1 MLLDKIN
8 DPEELKKLSI
18 GELTFLCA
26 EIRKLILETLSQT
39 GGHLASSLGAVEL
52 AVSLHYS
59 LNTPE
64 DILIWDVGHQA
75 YAHKILT
82 ARAKKFSTLR
92 QAGGIS
98 GFPCRQESIYD
109 CFTTGH
115 ASTSLSLA
123 LGMACAQDLSGIEK
137 KHKIVSVIGDGTL
150 TGGMCF
156 EALNNA
162 GHLQKDLLVVFNTN
176 EMSIAP
182 SVGALSNY
190 LNKII
195 SLPIYNRFRDA
206 LQDFVLKKVPRGR
219 RLLGLAKKFEEGLK
233 NILVPGILF
242 EELGFRYFGPIDGH
256 NVELLVTTLKH
267 LLVLKGPILL
277 HVVTKKGRGYKPA
290 EDNPENFHSIGKFE
304 IASGASLKPEGVIAY
319 TDIFSKKITEL
330 AKDNDKIVAISA
342 AMPQGTGLDKFAL
355 SFPERFFDV
364 GIAEEHAVGFAAGL
378 ARGGVRPVVA
388 IYSTFLQRAYDQ
400 IMEEVSLQNL
410 PVVFAIDR
418 AGIVGEDGAT
428 HQGIFDVSF
437 LRTIPNLTIMA
448 PKDAQE
454 FEKMLEFAASFA
466 GPIAIRYPKDKIPDS
481 KFQIPNEINLGK
493 AETLRK
499 GRDLAIIALGSM
511 VYPALEAADILAKED
526 ISVELINA
534 RFAKPLDRE
543 LLEDIILRFPKII
556 TIEEGIIDGGFGS
569 FVKEA
574 LGNKID
580 VKQLG
585 LPCEFIKQGKREDIL
600 AQYGLDAEGIAKVVK
615 ELLLESSESQRVK
628 VKTLIL

>member
-1 MLLDKIN
+1 MLFDKIN
-8 DPEELKKLSI
+8 SPEELKKLSI
-18 GELTFLCA
+18 GELTLLCA
-26 EIRKLILETLSQT
+26 EIRKLILETVSQT
-39 GGHLASSLGAVEL
+39 GGHLASSLGVVEL

-82 ARAKKFSTLR
+82 TRAKKFYTLR

-98 GFPCRQESIYD
+98 GFPCREESNYD

-267 LLVLKGPILL
+267 LLAFKGPILL

-290 EDNPENFHSIGKFE
+290 EDNPENFHSIGKFDL
-304 IASGASLKPEGVIAY
+304 ATGVSLKLEGTTAY

-378 ARGGVRPVVA
+378 ARGGLKPVVA
-388 IYSTFLQRAYDQ
+388 VYSTFLQRSYDQ

-418 AGIVGEDGAT
+418 AGIVGEDGVT

-437 LRTIPNLTIMA
+437 LRSIPNLTIMA
-448 PKDAQE
+448 PKDADE
-454 FEKMLEFAASFA
+454 FEAMLEFAFKHN
-466 GPIAIRYPKDKIPDS
+466 GPITIRYPKDKIPNA
-481 KFQIPNEINLGK
+481 QYPIPNTEIKLGK
-493 AETLRK
+493 AEVLRNGK
-499 GRDLAIIALGSM
+499 DLAIIALGSM
-511 VYPALEAADILAKED
+511 VLPSLEAADILAKED

-534 RFAKPLDRE
+534 RFAKPIDRE
-543 LLEDIILRFPKII
+543 LLEDIILRYPKMI

-585 LPCEFIKQGKREDIL
+585 LPCEFIKQGKRDDIL
-600 AQYGLDAEGIAKVVK
+600 AKYGLNRDGIVNAVRETLGKRV
-615 ELLLESSESQRVK
+615 ESRG
-628 VKTLIL
+628 

>member
-8 DPEELKKLSI
+8 SPEELKKLPI
-18 GELTFLCA
+18 GELTLLCA
-26 EIRKLILETLSQT
+26 EIRKLILETVSCT

-52 AVSLHYS
+52 AVSLHYC

-98 GFPCRQESIYD
+98 GFPCREESIYD

-206 LQDFVLKKVPRGR
+206 LQDFVLKKIPRGK

-256 NVELLVTTLKH
+256 NLELLVTTLKH
-267 LLVLKGPILL
+267 LLALKGPILL

-290 EDNPENFHSIGKFE
+290 EDNPENFHSIGQFDL
-304 IASGASLKPEGVIAY
+304 ATGASLKPEGVIAY

-330 AKDNDKIVAISA
+330 AKDNDKIAAISA

-364 GIAEEHAVGFAAGL
+364 GIAEEHMIGFAAGL
-378 ARGGVRPVVA
+378 ARGGLRPVVA
-388 IYSTFLQRAYDQ
+388 IYSTFLQRSYDQ

-437 LRTIPNLTIMA
+437 LRTIPNLAIMA

-454 FEKMLEFAASFA
+454 FETMLEFAFKHN
-466 GPIAIRYPKDKIPDS
+466 GPIAIRYPKDRVPVARPTPQRGYPESPETRNI
-481 KFQIPNEINLGK
+481 ELGR
-493 AETLRK
+493 AEVLRRGK
-499 GRDLAIIALGSM
+499 DMAIIALGSM

-543 LLEDIILRFPKII
+543 LLEDIILRFPKMI

-585 LPCEFIKQGKREDIL
+585 LPCEFIKQGKRDDIL
-600 AQYGLDAEGIAKVVK
+600 AKYGLNAQGIASAVK
-615 ELLLESSESQRVK
+615 ECLK
-628 VKTLIL
+628 